1 MSVNS
6 LRIRKHFRRNVQKR
20 GGHRRLSRYLILPD
34 MSKVL
39 KITPK
44 TIAFDLAL
52 VAIVWAL
59 FLSIFRSHVPSED
72 PMIVV
77 LVAGFSALPAAGT
90 FYFCLQM
97 FKVTLAHQRKLKAA
111 KK

>member
-1 MSVNS
+1 
-6 LRIRKHFRRNVQKR
+6 
-20 GGHRRLSRYLILPD
+20 

-44 TIAFDLAL
+44 TIAFDVIL
-52 VAIVWAL
+52 VAVVWVL
-59 FLSIFRSHVPSED
+59 FTLWFKPHVPSED
-72 PMIVV
+72 AMIIN
-77 LVAGFSALPAAGT
+77 LVAGFTALPAAGT

-97 FKVTLAHQRKLKAA
+97 FKVTLAHQRKLNAE

>member
-1 MSVNS
+1 
-6 LRIRKHFRRNVQKR
+6 
-20 GGHRRLSRYLILPD
+20 

-44 TIAFDLAL
+44 TIAFDVIL
-52 VAIVWAL
+52 VAVVWVL
-59 FLSIFRSHVPSED
+59 FTLWFKPHVPSED
-72 PMIVV
+72 PTIIN
-77 LVAGFSALPAAGT
+77 LIAGFTALPAAGT

-97 FKVTLAHQRKLKAA
+97 FKVTLAHQRKLNAE